1 MGASNRSAD
10 PGTTRIERD
19 PVIDAYRAGVDLSL
33 LEKNL
38 TLTVEERFVQLM
50 ELQRFADELA
60 AAGRR
65 NRSR

>member
-1 MGASNRSAD
+1 MGASNRSSGPGAD
-10 PGTTRIERD
+10 PIERD
-19 PVIDAYRAGVDLSL
+19 PVIDAYRAGVDVSL

-38 TLTVEERFVQLM
+38 KLTVEQRFVQLI
-50 ELQRFADELA
+50 ELQRFADELR

>member
-10 PGTTRIERD
+10 LGAARIERD

-50 ELQRFADELA
+50 ELQRFADELR